1 MKPTIELLGELEYGP
16 VIGERTVI
24 VQNGKPTHYTSEVAV
39 IYKRTKQEIE
49 FETKNS
55 VYKVIRISV

>member
-16 VIGERTVI
+16 VIGERAVI
-24 VQNGKPTHYTSEVAV
+24 LQNGKPTHYTSEVAV

-55 VYKVIRISV
+55 VYKVIYES